1 MTSQSRLFIV
11 LWWLICLTPPLNV
24 VLAVDSTTSRSA
36 DEALGGVFVTVPLF
50 LLTIVLAPI
59 VLIAT
64 VRSREAVRAEK
75 LTASVLTASL
85 VPMYVLV
92 SASWW
97 WLGWE
102 HGRPSSP
109 AGILCLIATAAW
121 VAGAVALRR
130 WCRRA

>member
-1 MTSQSRLFIV
+1 MTSHSRLFMV

-24 VLAVDSTTSRSA
+24 LLALDSTTSRSA
-36 DEALGGVFVTVPLF
+36 DEALGGVFVTVPL
-50 LLTIVLAPI
+50 LLVTIVLAPI

-64 VRSREAVRAEK
+64 IRSREAVRAEK
-75 LTASVLTASL
+75 VTASVLTASL
-85 VPMYVLV
+85 VPMYILV

-102 HGRPSSP
+102 HGRASSP
-109 AGILCLIATAAW
+109 AAIVCLITTVAW

-130 WCRRA
+130 WCQRA